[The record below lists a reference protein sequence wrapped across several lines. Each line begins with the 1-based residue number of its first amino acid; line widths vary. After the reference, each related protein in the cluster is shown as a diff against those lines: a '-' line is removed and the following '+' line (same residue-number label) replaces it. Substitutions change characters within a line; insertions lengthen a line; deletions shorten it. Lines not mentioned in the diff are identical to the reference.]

1 MVWPTWNSCVISAG
15 LWACVLLLMSL
26 CAFSDS
32 PDLCNAVATSCESM
46 TTGPITSQ
54 CDTIAEEMHCD
65 ILKDC
70 KGEKCPSCGCS
81 ANKVSERSNN
91 GEEKACCQVECN
103 RTYYEVQW
111 SKKSTESKIDCCC
124 FVKEVPVTNNT
135 FTSTAETAPKVTD
148 ADKSGSNCTC
158 ALLEGK
164 KKLVSLEQMAKNKC
178 KTTDVRDCKAYSSV
192 LQSVKNI
199 IEDTEG
205 FNGPTKE
212 ITSKGMKGLV
222 MKYNEHNFTD
232 IHLAL
237 PSLGATKKDTDT
249 IMVKISNEALQ
260 KAIGRNGSG
269 QAGAVM
275 FNESIFPDMQNSS
288 LLSDEVIAIELGSP
302 ISDLTDNITITFYHA
317 DTLQDRKCVFWD
329 VILNGSNAI
338 WNESGCQ
345 TVSGTNQTVCSCNH
359 LTFFAVLTNPNNV
372 TLSDSTLKAL
382 TYISY
387 IGCGVSLFFLGVTL
401 FMYIMLRKKK
411 SDHSTTIHQ
420 SLSSALFL
428 LNLTFLLNEWL
439 ASYNNNEL
447 CQFIAALMHYSLLCT
462 FTWFGIEA
470 FHLYLLMIKVFN
482 TYIKHYRKKL
492 SLAGWG
498 IPAVAVIV
506 CLSLKKYGNYKIYTE
521 KGSVSICWLT
531 DPAVLYVTIAY
542 YALLFLCSMVIFSVV
557 AVKIVQ
563 LGKSGSGHLEKG
575 STRRNVC
582 TLLGLCCLL
591 GLTWGIMFFN
601 FGPLEEPALYAFS
614 ILNSLHGFFVFLR
627 YYALSKTRSS
637 ESMTS
642 STID

>member
-1 MVWPTWNSCVISAG
+1 MW
-15 LWACVLLLMSL
+15 LLRTK
-26 CAFSDS
+26 ADS
-32 PDLCNAVATSCESM
+32 SGANW
-46 TTGPITSQ
+46 
-54 CDTIAEEMHCD
+54 
-65 ILKDC
+65 
-70 KGEKCPSCGCS
+70 EK
-81 ANKVSERSNN
+81 
-91 GEEKACCQVECN
+91 
-103 RTYYEVQW
+103 T
-111 SKKSTESKIDCCC
+111 
-124 FVKEVPVTNNT
+124 
-135 FTSTAETAPKVTD
+135 
-148 ADKSGSNCTC
+148 
-158 ALLEGK
+158 
-164 KKLVSLEQMAKNKC
+164 
-178 KTTDVRDCKAYSSV
+178 RD
-192 LQSVKNI
+192 VKNI
-199 IEDTEG
+199 IEDTKG

-212 ITSKGMKGLV
+212 IISKGMKGLV

-260 KAIGRNGSG
+260 KAIGRNGSVQVG
-269 QAGAVM
+269 VVM
-275 FNESIFPDMQNSS
+275 FNESIFP
-288 LLSDEVIAIELGSP
+288 
-302 ISDLTDNITITFYHA
+302 
-317 DTLQDRKCVFWD
+317 
-329 VILNGSNAI
+329 
-338 WNESGCQ
+338 
-345 TVSGTNQTVCSCNH
+345 
-359 LTFFAVLTNPNNV
+359 NPNNV
-372 TLSDSTLKAL
+372 ALSDSTLKAL

-439 ASYNNNEL
+439 ASYNNDKL

-521 KGSVSICWLT
+521 KGSVSMCWLT
-531 DPAVLYVTIAY
+531 DPVVLYVTIAY
-542 YALLFLCSMVIFSVV
+542 YALLFLCGLVIFSVV
-557 AVKIVQ
+557 AVKIVK

-614 ILNSLHGFFVFLR
+614 ILNSLHGKIGDMYSIHKMR
-627 YYALSKTRSS
+627 ALHWRQHSTRGFKNTLICS
-637 ESMTS
+637 TS
-642 STID
+642 LPLF